1 MAIATPRFGTAGN
14 DTMTGEILVPQPPPN
29 DPVIDPNYWQDEL
42 HGLGGNDT
50 LSGLGNDDWLYGDA
64 GSDSLSGGDGN
75 DLLVGGTDTD
85 VLTGG
90 IGDDI
95 LIGGAGADSLDG
107 GAGTDIASYADSTAG
122 VSLDLGAAIPG
133 TGGDALGD
141 TLVSVEAIVGSGFND
156 VLEARHTSVPLNG
169 GAGND
174 TLGGIGVLNGGAGDD
189 VMIDRS
195 VHADYTR
202 PGPRG
207 SETTWPFPL
216 HLDGGAGSDTV
227 SFAASED
234 RLHVYLQ
241 DMTIDPM
248 FYFSYRV
255 VVGQELVSVENI
267 IGSAFNDELYGDTA
281 ANRLS
286 GGAGSDFL
294 AGYGGGDTL
303 DGGAGSD
310 TVSYLYSFVGSGG
323 VTVDLAAGH
332 GSGGS
337 AEGSTLISI
346 ENVEG
351 TVSND
356 VITGSAGAN
365 GLYGNDSDDVLR
377 GGDGADRLD
386 GGNGIDIASYYN
398 SSVGVTVNLATNTGS
413 GGDAAGDKFYSIEN
427 VNGSQGNDSLTGN
440 AGTNGLQGWGGD
452 DILRGGA
459 GADILDGGANRDLV
473 SYWDSAVGVN
483 VSLLTGVG
491 TGGDAQ
497 GDTYVAIENVNGSQG
512 ADSLVGNN
520 GVNLLNGYDGNDS
533 IDGAGGHDLLD
544 GGAGND
550 QLHGGSAMDQL
561 TGGAGA
567 DAFIFVTTTESPST
581 AAGRDLITDFSH
593 PQGDRI
599 DLSLIDANTGVA
611 GDQAFTYIGTA
622 LFTGVAGQLHTWYDA
637 GQTIVSG
644 DTNGDQIADFAIAL
658 TGILSP
664 AAADFVL

>member
-1 MAIATPRFGTAGN
+1 MAIATPRFGTAGD

-64 GSDSLSGGDGN
+64 GTDALAGGDGN
-75 DLLVGGTDTD
+75 DLLVGGADTD

-122 VSLDLGAAIPG
+122 VSLDLGAAVAG

-156 VLEARHTSVPLNG
+156 VLEARHTSVPLDG

-174 TLGGIGVLNGGAGDD
+174 TLGGIGVIKGGDGDD
-189 VMIDRS
+189 VMIDRA
-195 VHADYTR
+195 VHADYTN

-207 SETTWPFPL
+207 SEVTGVFPL

-241 DMTIDPM
+241 DMYIEPL

-267 IGSAFNDELYGDTA
+267 IGSAFNDELYGDAA

-286 GGAGSDFL
+286 GGAGNDILTGS
-294 AGYGGGDTL
+294 GGGDTL
-303 DGGAGSD
+303 DGGSGSD
-310 TVSYLYSFVGSGG
+310 SASYEDWSQAV
-323 VTVDLAAGH
+323 VVNLATGDAMGN
-332 GSGGS
+332 
-337 AEGSTLISI
+337 TLISI
-346 ENVEG
+346 EGVG
-351 TVSND
+351 GSYYND
-356 VITGSAGAN
+356 ILTGSAADNSLSG
-365 GLYGNDSDDVLR
+365 GYGDDV
-377 GGDGADRLD
+377 
-386 GGNGIDIASYYN
+386 
-398 SSVGVTVNLATNTGS
+398 
-413 GGDAAGDKFYSIEN
+413 
-427 VNGSQGNDSLTGN
+427 
-440 AGTNGLQGWGGD
+440 
-452 DILRGGA
+452 LRGGA
-459 GADILDGGANRDLV
+459 GADRLHGGFGADIYYPGSDTASYYYSTAGVTVSLATGTGTGGDAQGDTLLGIENLTGGQGGDSLTGDAGANRLSGWGGNDTLRGGAGADLLDGGAGLDLV
-473 SYWDSAVGVN
+473 SYWDSAIGVN
-483 VSLLTGVG
+483 VNLLTG

-497 GDTYVAIENVNGSQG
+497 GDTYVAIENVNGGQG
-512 ADSLVGNN
+512 ADLLVGNN

-550 QLHGGSAMDQL
+550 LLHGGSAMDQL
-561 TGGAGA
+561 TGGVGA
-567 DAFIFVTTTESPST
+567 DSFIFVTTGETPST

-593 PQGDRI
+593 AQGDKI
-599 DLSLIDANTGVA
+599 DLSLIDANTGAA
-611 GDQAFTYIGTA
+611 GDQAFTYLGTGA
-622 LFTGVAGQLHTWYDA
+622 FTGVAGQFHTWYDA
-637 GQTIVSG
+637 GKTIVSG
-644 DTNGDQIADFAIAL
+644 DTNGDKLADFAIAL

-664 AAADFVL
+664 APGDFVL